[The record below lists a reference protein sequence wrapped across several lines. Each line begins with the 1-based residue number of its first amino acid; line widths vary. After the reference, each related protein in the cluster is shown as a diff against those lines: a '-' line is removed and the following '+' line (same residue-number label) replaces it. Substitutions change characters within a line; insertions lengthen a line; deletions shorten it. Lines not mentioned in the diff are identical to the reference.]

1 MSGKHWSIIAETV
14 SYVQRY
20 CGLERFQSEDLTAAF
35 RKFSHTSKIWVF
47 RLHSLTSHLSYSP
60 FGPQSLLHIKRFSPA
75 MKLNELY
82 RREKNRNFRFTCY
95 ACKKN
100 EYQTMFQFFTNMCR
114 LMTTQLAE
122 ALEGYPLYSQ
132 DGKGKEAVCRAIFAL
147 GSVRWF
153 ILEGNREDDD
163 VILFG
168 IVVGLME
175 DEYGY
180 ISLNELS
187 DVELD
192 LSAQG
197 LGKLQV
203 RQQQNFEPVPLK
215 LIRDSRLQ
223 DFLARFE

>member
-1 MSGKHWSIIAETV
+1 
-14 SYVQRY
+14 
-20 CGLERFQSEDLTAAF
+20 
-35 RKFSHTSKIWVF
+35 
-47 RLHSLTSHLSYSP
+47 
-60 FGPQSLLHIKRFSPA
+60 
-75 MKLNELY
+75 
-82 RREKNRNFRFTCY
+82 
-95 ACKKN
+95 
-100 EYQTMFQFFTNMCR
+100 
-114 LMTTQLAE
+114 MTTQLAE

-187 DVELD
+187 DVEFD

-203 RQQQNFEPVPLK
+203 WQQVNFEPVPLK
-215 LIRDSRLQ
+215 LIRNSRLQ

>member
-1 MSGKHWSIIAETV
+1 
-14 SYVQRY
+14 
-20 CGLERFQSEDLTAAF
+20 
-35 RKFSHTSKIWVF
+35 
-47 RLHSLTSHLSYSP
+47 
-60 FGPQSLLHIKRFSPA
+60 
-75 MKLNELY
+75 
-82 RREKNRNFRFTCY
+82 
-95 ACKKN
+95 
-100 EYQTMFQFFTNMCR
+100 MCR

-132 DGKGKEAVCRAIFAL
+132 DGKGKEAVFTL

-153 ILEGNREDDD
+153 ILEGNREDED

-168 IVVGLME
+168 IVVGLLE

-197 LGKLQV
+197 FGKLQV
-203 RQQQNFEPVPLK
+203 RQQQNFKPVPLK
-215 LIRDSRLQ
+215 QIQDSRLQ
-223 DFLARFE
+223 EFIARCE

>member
-1 MSGKHWSIIAETV
+1 M
-14 SYVQRY
+14 
-20 CGLERFQSEDLTAAF
+20 
-35 RKFSHTSKIWVF
+35 KF
-47 RLHSLTSHLSYSP
+47 
-60 FGPQSLLHIKRFSPA
+60 
-75 MKLNELY
+75 NELY

-175 DEYGY
+175 DEYGF

-203 RQQQNFEPVPLK
+203 RQEQNFEPVSLR

>member
-1 MSGKHWSIIAETV
+1 
-14 SYVQRY
+14 
-20 CGLERFQSEDLTAAF
+20 
-35 RKFSHTSKIWVF
+35 
-47 RLHSLTSHLSYSP
+47 
-60 FGPQSLLHIKRFSPA
+60 
-75 MKLNELY
+75 
-82 RREKNRNFRFTCY
+82 
-95 ACKKN
+95 
-100 EYQTMFQFFTNMCR
+100 MCR

-132 DGKGKEAVCRAIFAL
+132 DGKGKEAVCRADFAL

-153 ILEGNREDDD
+153 ILEGNREDDV

-168 IVVGLME
+168 IVIGLME

-197 LGKLQV
+197 LSKLQV
-203 RQQQNFEPVPLK
+203 RQQQDFNPVPLK
-215 LIRDSRLQ
+215 QIQDSRLQ
-223 DFLARFE
+223 EFLERVE

>member
-1 MSGKHWSIIAETV
+1 
-14 SYVQRY
+14 
-20 CGLERFQSEDLTAAF
+20 
-35 RKFSHTSKIWVF
+35 
-47 RLHSLTSHLSYSP
+47 
-60 FGPQSLLHIKRFSPA
+60 
-75 MKLNELY
+75 
-82 RREKNRNFRFTCY
+82 
-95 ACKKN
+95 
-100 EYQTMFQFFTNMCR
+100 MCR

-132 DGKGKEAVCRAIFAL
+132 DSKGKEAVCRAVFAL

-203 RQQQNFEPVPLK
+203 RQQQNFKPVPLK
-215 LIRDSRLQ
+215 QIQDSRLQ

>member
-1 MSGKHWSIIAETV
+1 
-14 SYVQRY
+14 
-20 CGLERFQSEDLTAAF
+20 
-35 RKFSHTSKIWVF
+35 
-47 RLHSLTSHLSYSP
+47 
-60 FGPQSLLHIKRFSPA
+60 
-75 MKLNELY
+75 
-82 RREKNRNFRFTCY
+82 
-95 ACKKN
+95 
-100 EYQTMFQFFTNMCR
+100 
-114 LMTTQLAE
+114 MTRQLAE
-122 ALEGYPLYSQ
+122 ALDGYPLYSQ

-163 VILFG
+163 VVLFG

-203 RQQQNFEPVPLK
+203 RQQVNFEPVPLK

>member
-1 MSGKHWSIIAETV
+1 MTLALSVGGLDGSLPQIFSYLKNLGIPSAFSDFTLVFFSLWSAV
-14 SYVQRY
+14 
-20 CGLERFQSEDLTAAF
+20 
-35 RKFSHTSKIWVF
+35 KM
-47 RLHSLTSHLSYSP
+47 
-60 FGPQSLLHIKRFSPA
+60 HIKRFIPA

-82 RREKNRNFRFTCY
+82 QREKNWNFKIQILCEQEEWVSNNLLIFTD
-95 ACKKN
+95 
-100 EYQTMFQFFTNMCR
+100 MCR

-132 DGKGKEAVCRAIFAL
+132 DGKGKEAVCRAVFAL

-168 IVVGLME
+168 IVIGLME

-203 RQQQNFEPVPLK
+203 RQQQNFQPVPLK
-215 LIRDSRLQ
+215 QIQDSRLQ
-223 DFLARFE
+223 EFLARFE

>member
-1 MSGKHWSIIAETV
+1 
-14 SYVQRY
+14 
-20 CGLERFQSEDLTAAF
+20 
-35 RKFSHTSKIWVF
+35 
-47 RLHSLTSHLSYSP
+47 
-60 FGPQSLLHIKRFSPA
+60 
-75 MKLNELY
+75 
-82 RREKNRNFRFTCY
+82 
-95 ACKKN
+95 
-100 EYQTMFQFFTNMCR
+100 
-114 LMTTQLAE
+114 MTTQLAE

-132 DGKGKEAVCRAIFAL
+132 DGKGKEAVCRAVFAL

-163 VILFG
+163 MILFG

-175 DEYGY
+175 NEYGY

-203 RQQQNFEPVPLK
+203 RQQNFKPVPLK
-215 LIRDSRLQ
+215 QIQDSRLQ
-223 DFLARFE
+223 EFLERFE

>member
-1 MSGKHWSIIAETV
+1 MSFTGGKRT
-14 SYVQRY
+14 
-20 CGLERFQSEDLTAAF
+20 G
-35 RKFSHTSKIWVF
+35 TS
-47 RLHSLTSHLSYSP
+47 
-60 FGPQSLLHIKRFSPA
+60 
-75 MKLNELY
+75 
-82 RREKNRNFRFTCY
+82 RFTCY

-100 EYQTMFQFFTNMCR
+100 EYQTMFQFFTDMCR
-114 LMTTQLAE
+114 LMTTQLTE

-168 IVVGLME
+168 IVVGLIE

-203 RQQQNFEPVPLK
+203 RQQQNFKPVPLK
-215 LIRDSRLQ
+215 QIQDSRLQ